1 MPTQMNEEQQAQ
13 QARGPPS
20 CSLLLRGPSVPCRGK
35 IASNPRPPL
44 IHHHRFQGLQVQ
56 FVRLRLRHQVRE
68 KFFSPRKC
76 LVVLEVVSQPQA
88 SVETH
93 ELEGPFVL
101 ADPLPSRMDSLCVQ
115 HMIRRQQE
123 PRTQEPEKGL
133 KPSIT
138 MPEDHSRISVGE
150 VNQGIPEVLCR
161 KKGVVRRRSCLLYS
175 LRPSVL
181 LGPLQLPAQAPVP
194 WRGA

>member
-1 MPTQMNEEQQAQ
+1 M
-13 QARGPPS
+13 
-20 CSLLLRGPSVPCRGK
+20 
-35 IASNPRPPL
+35 
-44 IHHHRFQGLQVQ
+44 
-56 FVRLRLRHQVRE
+56 RE
-68 KFFSPRKC
+68 KFFSPWKC

-161 KKGVVRRRSCLLYS
+161 KKELFEGGPVCFTVEAKCLARSIAAACASSGSLERSLVAIQGVRIVFSHMS
-175 LRPSVL
+175 
-181 LGPLQLPAQAPVP
+181 AK
-194 WRGA
+194 